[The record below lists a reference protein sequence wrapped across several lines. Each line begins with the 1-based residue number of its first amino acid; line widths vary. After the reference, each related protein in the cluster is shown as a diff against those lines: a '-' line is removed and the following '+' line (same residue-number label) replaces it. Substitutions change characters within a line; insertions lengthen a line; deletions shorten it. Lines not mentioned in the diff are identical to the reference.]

1 MLYIIVLLLTIV
13 LRTLRIVENTGLIV
27 AICIILFI
35 FSMLDAIAFRK
46 NYWNSTKAFIILKYI
61 ELAAYSVIQT
71 FIPVDIMAFPIM
83 LILTML
89 MSVEFIIHGS
99 EYERSTVFVRKMM
112 IVAPVTLNLIIS
124 VGTRTESVWFCYFL
138 IQFIAVLM
146 VYFIVDWF
154 VAVNANYESI
164 NRKISMEKT
173 NIENINEKL
182 IEYQNRVK
190 SINEKI
196 NYQKIDLTR
205 AMTELEQANTEIE
218 SQTEVMKYMA
228 STFDVPKCIN
238 VITDAI
244 MDVKK
249 PKLCA
254 LYIDKNVYMNKFESY
269 IIKSNYTSMQRR
281 LRKDIEGIYHDVVD
295 NKRESRIIKENDLKE
310 YRFIGDANI
319 STMAILPLG
328 DENEKYGIMIVCSD
342 DKAFFDKGLNYYET
356 CIVEFNVAI
365 KSTKLYLKMQDM
377 ARKDGLTGIYNRI
390 YFNELFEK
398 VSREAVA
405 KKKPISV
412 ALFDID
418 KFKRVNDTYGHLVGD
433 LVIKMVASVGQ
444 KYAEKYKGF
453 ASRYGGEEFLLVL
466 PGYDENAALKILEA
480 MHEEIINTKVEHDN
494 VSINVN
500 VCIGLSSYPNIC
512 SDTNILVSRAD
523 KAMYYGKRNGRGR
536 LVIDNPEIDKDS

>member
-61 ELAAYSVIQT
+61 ELAAYSVIQA

>member
-61 ELAAYSVIQT
+61 ELAAYSVIQA

-112 IVAPVTLNLIIS
+112 IVAPVTLNLITS

>member
-46 NYWNSTKAFIILKYI
+46 NYWNSTNAFIILKYI
-61 ELAAYSVIQT
+61 ELAAYSVIQA